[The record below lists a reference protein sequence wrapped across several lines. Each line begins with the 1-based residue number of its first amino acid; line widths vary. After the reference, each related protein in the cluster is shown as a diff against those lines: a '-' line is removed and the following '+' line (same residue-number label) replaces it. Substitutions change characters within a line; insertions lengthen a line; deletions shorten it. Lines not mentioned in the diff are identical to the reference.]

1 MRQLITGIAA
11 VVVISQVLVAAQTE
25 PKASSSMKDGMLTV
39 TGCVTAGKGAGEYM
53 LSRAMMA
60 GTMPSD
66 KTKEPAGATGGHMMS
81 YELMG
86 GDLKMQMGHQV
97 EIMGMLDKTM
107 MKTMAAM
114 SEKEKMDKMASMT
127 TPMKL
132 EVKSVKMI
140 ASTCS

>member
-1 MRQLITGIAA
+1 
-11 VVVISQVLVAAQTE
+11 
-25 PKASSSMKDGMLTV
+25 
-39 TGCVTAGKGAGEYM
+39 
-53 LSRAMMA
+53 MA

-66 KTKEPAGATGGHMMS
+66 KAKEKDATTGAAGGHMMS

-97 EIMGMLDKTM
+97 EIMGMLDKAM
-107 MKTMAAM
+107 MNTMAAV

-127 TPMKL
+127 PPMKL
-132 EVKSVKMI
+132 EVKSAKMF